1 MEISS
6 KCSYEFVFN
15 NHHYIF
21 ICCLFDSFKKIKYKG
36 RIKDKRIKQGKIKEE
51 AHFHPNP
58 TLNSVTREKRKTPSR
73 ITKKDLILFTL
84 FLVNS
89 SSI

>member
-1 MEISS
+1 MN
-6 KCSYEFVFN
+6 SYSIITIIFLFVV
-15 NHHYIF
+15 YLI
-21 ICCLFDSFKKIKYKG
+21 LLKIKYKG